1 MRFQSGPK
9 SAFQIA
15 LAGIFDQDD
24 TQVVSFPV
32 PQCSWFIKF

>member
-1 MRFQSGPK
+1 MRFQSGPQ

-15 LAGIFDQDD
+15 LAGIFYQDD